1 MKGFKFSGICAGIK
15 KNKSMDLG
23 LIYSEEPACAAALFT
38 QNQVVAAPVILGRKT
53 MEKGMLQAILVNS
66 GNANC
71 FTGAQGLADAERC
84 VKLVAKALKID
95 PEHVLV
101 SSTGVIGAPLPMDK
115 IEAKIPEAVKSLK
128 FCTIVD
134 FAGAILTTDTCT
146 KLVSRNGK
154 INTSEEEKSFTIM
167 GVAKGSGMIRPDMAT
182 MLSYIFTDADISSS
196 LLKQALTHAASRS
209 FNRITVDGDT
219 STNDTL
225 VCMAN
230 GAGQAVIDNDES
242 FGVFQAALDE
252 VCYELAKK
260 IVKDGEGA
268 TKVATITVKGALS
281 STDAFKAA
289 EAIAHSPLVKTA
301 IYGQD
306 PNWGRITAAAG
317 RSGATVDQDKM
328 DLYFDDVLLVQNG
341 QWQGKAAEKKAADI
355 MKHNEIAIVLDL
367 NLGDAQDQF
376 LFCDFSEN
384 YVKINADYRS

>member
-1 MKGFKFSGICAGIK
+1 M
-15 KNKSMDLG
+15 
-23 LIYSEEPACAAALFT
+23 
-38 QNQVVAAPVILGRKT
+38 
-53 MEKGMLQAILVNS
+53 
-66 GNANC
+66 
-71 FTGAQGLADAERC
+71 
-84 VKLVAKALKID
+84 AKALRID
-95 PEHVLV
+95 PGHVLV
-101 SSTGVIGAPLPMDK
+101 SSTGVIGAPLPVDK
-115 IEAKIPEAVKSLK
+115 IEAKIPEILKSLDN
-128 FCTIVD
+128 CTIVD
-134 FAGAILTTDTCT
+134 FASAILTTDTCT
-146 KLVSRNGK
+146 KMVSRTGK
-154 INTSEEEKSFTIM
+154 INTPDGEKNFTIM

-182 MLSYIFTDADISSS
+182 MLSYILTDADISSS

-230 GAGQAVIDNDES
+230 GEGEAVIDSDDACAS
-242 FGVFQAALDE
+242 FQALLDE

-268 TKVATITVKGALS
+268 TKVAFITVKGAL
-281 STDAFKAA
+281 TQQDAFAAA
-289 EAIAHSPLVKTA
+289 EAIAHSPLTKTA

-328 DLYFDDVLLVQNG
+328 DLYFGDILLVRNG
-341 QWQGKAAEKKAADI
+341 QWQGTAAEKEAAQI
-355 MKHNEIAIVLDL
+355 MKQDEISIVLDL
-367 NLGDAQDQF
+367 NLGEGRDRF

>member
-1 MKGFKFSGICAGIK
+1 MKGFKFAGVCAGIK
-15 KNKSMDLG
+15 KNRSLDLG
-23 LIYSEEPACAAALFT
+23 LIYSEKPARAAALFT
-38 QNQVVAAPVILGRKT
+38 RNQVVAAPVVLGRKT

-71 FTGAQGLADAERC
+71 FTGEQGIAHAEQC
-84 VKLVAKALKID
+84 VEFVAKALRID
-95 PEHVLV
+95 PGHVLV
-101 SSTGVIGAPLPMDK
+101 SSTGVIGAPLPVDK
-115 IEAKIPEAVKSLK
+115 IEAKIPEILKSLDN
-128 FCTIVD
+128 CTIVD
-134 FAGAILTTDTCT
+134 FASAILTTDTCT
-146 KLVSRNGK
+146 KMVSRTGK
-154 INTSEEEKSFTIM
+154 INTPDGEKNFTIM

-182 MLSYIFTDADISSS
+182 MLSYILTDADISSS

-230 GAGQAVIDNDES
+230 GEGEAVIDSDDACAS
-242 FGVFQAALDE
+242 FQALLDE

-268 TKVATITVKGALS
+268 TKVAFITVKGAL
-281 STDAFKAA
+281 TQQDAFAAA
-289 EAIAHSPLVKTA
+289 EAIAHSPLTKTA

-328 DLYFDDVLLVQNG
+328 DLYFGDILLVRNG
-341 QWQGKAAEKKAADI
+341 QWQGTAAEKEAAQI
-355 MKHNEIAIVLDL
+355 MKQDEISIVLDL
-367 NLGDAQDQF
+367 NLGEGRDRF